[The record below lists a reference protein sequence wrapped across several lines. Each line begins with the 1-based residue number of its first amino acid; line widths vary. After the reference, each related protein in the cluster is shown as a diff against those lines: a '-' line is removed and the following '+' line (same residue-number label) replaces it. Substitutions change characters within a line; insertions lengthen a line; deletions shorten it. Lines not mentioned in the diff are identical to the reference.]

1 MQYVICFHPQ
11 EYHCHFFRIFA
22 PSKPPPMN
30 RHRTYCQMNP
40 LTGIWPAYGD
50 ALGYR
55 YASPNGDEGRNNQYP
70 SARHVSA
77 SSPPRCDGATT
88 TLHSPLSTLNS
99 SHTLSAKERDSE
111 TGLSYFGA
119 RYYSSDLSIWL
130 SVDPMSDK
138 YLSLSPYV
146 YCADNPVKLVDP
158 NGEELTS
165 PDGWVVDNT
174 NKTLIW
180 VNDMGGDMCQ
190 YVGGMV
196 TSFKSRSDFINEYA
210 SNGYKI
216 NLENYSKP
224 LLNTGSSSIQAPPPL
239 STNDYSKSFFG
250 AVSDAYSG
258 SAKGWNCLSNPQQQK
273 LSYNLTKSL
282 KNNGYSIQTRQVKG
296 GIKSFYSTNVTRGM
310 YAFNITMDIADF
322 TYSYKVLD
330 GGRFGVNSY
339 SSLGSSVGGWGSAL
353 IGMKLGVSLGASAG
367 PYGSIVGGVI
377 GGVAFGFWGS
387 EVGSKIGI
395 DTYNSINKKKY

>member
-1 MQYVICFHPQ
+1 M
-11 EYHCHFFRIFA
+11 E
-22 PSKPPPMN
+22 
-30 RHRTYCQMNP
+30 
-40 LTGIWPAYGD
+40 
-50 ALGYR
+50 
-55 YASPNGDEGRNNQYP
+55 
-70 SARHVSA
+70 
-77 SSPPRCDGATT
+77 
-88 TLHSPLSTLNS
+88 
-99 SHTLSAKERDSE
+99 
-111 TGLSYFGA
+111 
-119 RYYSSDLSIWL
+119 
-130 SVDPMSDK
+130 
-138 YLSLSPYV
+138 
-146 YCADNPVKLVDP
+146 
-158 NGEELTS
+158 
-165 PDGWVVDNT
+165 
-174 NKTLIW
+174 
-180 VNDMGGDMCQ
+180 
-190 YVGGMV
+190 
-196 TSFKSRSDFINEYA
+196 
-210 SNGYKI
+210 
-216 NLENYSKP
+216 
-224 LLNTGSSSIQAPPPL
+224 
-239 STNDYSKSFFG
+239 
-250 AVSDAYSG
+250 
-258 SAKGWNCLSNPQQQK
+258 CLSNPQQQK